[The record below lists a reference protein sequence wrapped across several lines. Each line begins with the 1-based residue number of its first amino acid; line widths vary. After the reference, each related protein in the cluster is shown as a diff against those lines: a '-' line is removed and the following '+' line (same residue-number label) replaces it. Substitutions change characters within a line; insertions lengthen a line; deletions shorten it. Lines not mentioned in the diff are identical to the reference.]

1 MIFGVAPA
9 ALGLGPGAESRAP
22 MAVAVGAGMISSTA
36 LTLLVV
42 PAFYLLLDD
51 AVEWLKSKLR
61 WGSKSRSADER
72 LESPA

>member
-1 MIFGVAPA
+1 
-9 ALGLGPGAESRAP
+9 

-61 WGSKSRSADER
+61 WGSRSRSADER